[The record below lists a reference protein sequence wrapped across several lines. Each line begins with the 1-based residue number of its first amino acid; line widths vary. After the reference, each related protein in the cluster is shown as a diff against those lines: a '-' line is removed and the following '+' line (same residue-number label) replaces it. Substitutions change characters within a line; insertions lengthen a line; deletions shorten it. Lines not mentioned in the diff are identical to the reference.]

1 MRTFITDIFHIY
13 VIAMMGSFFLLCAL
27 AGSGIFDIWGNRY
40 LSRGR
45 KGIYNGNQ
53 TA

>member
-1 MRTFITDIFHIY
+1 MRAFIIDIFHIY
-13 VIAMMGSFFLLCAL
+13 VIAMMGSFFLLCML

-40 LSRGR
+40 LSRKR
-45 KGIYNGNQ
+45 KSPYNDNQ